1 MQVSVESVSNL
12 ERRIMVDVPAERIDS
27 EVESRLKSMV
37 GRVRIDGFR
46 PGKVPLTVLRQRY
59 GQGVFRE
66 VLGEVMQ
73 RTFVEAVAKEN
84 LRPAGMPRF
93 DNIDV
98 KPGQTLRYTAQFEI
112 YPEVELADLGAVEI
126 SVPNVEIQDAD
137 VDAMIEKLR
146 QQNESWDAVERAAE
160 SGDQVVIDFEGFRDG
175 VAFDGGKAQDY
186 PLVIGGGRFIEGFEP
201 QLIGA
206 CAGEERTV
214 SVTFPENYPA
224 KELAGQAAEFK
235 VKVKVVKAR
244 KLPEVDAEFA
254 RLFGIED
261 GSIEKFRDEVRA
273 NMQRELDQSIRG
285 RVKNQVMDALEKLH
299 GFDIPQVL
307 IAEEIRRLREQA
319 QASMRQPTGAT
330 LPDDIFRDQA
340 RKRVLLGLVIGEI
353 IKRNGITLDRDRVSK
368 TLDSLAATYE
378 NPQEVIEYY
387 RKHRDQ
393 MAALEAMVLED
404 QVVDWVKE
412 QAKVTLRTMSF
423 NELTSPTKQEVA
435 A

>member
-73 RTFVEAVAKEN
+73 RTFVEAVTKEN

-93 DNIDV
+93 DNIDA
-98 KPGQTLRYTAQFEI
+98 KPGQTLRYTALFEV
-112 YPEVELADLGAVEI
+112 YPEVELADLSSVEV

-146 QQNESWDAVERAAE
+146 QQNETWEVVERAAE

-175 VAFDGGKAQDY
+175 VAFDGGKAEDY

-206 CAGEERTV
+206 SAGEERTV

-235 VKVKVVKAR
+235 VSVKAVKAR

-261 GSIEKFRDEVRA
+261 GSIEKFREEVRA

-299 GFDIPQVL
+299 GFEIPQALV
-307 IAEEIRRLREQA
+307 AEEIRRLREQA
-319 QASMRQPTGAT
+319 QASMRQPAGAS

-340 RKRVLLGLVIGEI
+340 RKRVQLGLVIGEI

-404 QVVDWVKE
+404 QVVDWVKD
-412 QAKVTLRTMSF
+412 QAKVSEQAMSF
-423 NELTSPTKQEVA
+423 NELTSPTRQESA